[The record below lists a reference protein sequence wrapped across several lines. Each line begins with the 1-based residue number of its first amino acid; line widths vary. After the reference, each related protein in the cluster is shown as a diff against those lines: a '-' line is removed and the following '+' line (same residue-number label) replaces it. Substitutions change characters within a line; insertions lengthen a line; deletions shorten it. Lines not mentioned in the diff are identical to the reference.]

1 MVSSFSRDQRL
12 LFDDV
17 FSLKVIRLSIL
28 ILLLT
33 RVLRSIGLRGL
44 ENEF

>member
-1 MVSSFSRDQRL
+1 MVFSFSREHCL

-17 FSLKVIRLSIL
+17 FSLEVIRLAKL

-44 ENEF
+44 EN